1 MKEKIVSRAYAKAMS
16 ELASQ
21 ANIDIAKEMTELS
34 ELINKCNDL
43 ENVLFL
49 QLFSNKEKTDVL
61 NELFNKSNLSDLLKN
76 FLAFLIDEGRI
87 GLFPLI
93 FKEVIIEDDNKK
105 GFLKGTVEGVKSEIT
120 EEALDQLSK
129 YLEKETSKKVEL
141 IYQQNKKITAGY
153 KVTVE
158 DLQLDASID
167 KQLETFKEQ
176 VLND

>member
-1 MKEKIVSRAYAKAMS
+1 MKEKIVSKAYAKAMS

-21 ANIDIAKEMTELS
+21 ENIDIAKEMTELS

-93 FKEVIIEDDNKK
+93 FALPPEIKEETIIFPAPTFVENVVIPSNV
-105 GFLKGTVEGVKSEIT
+105 FSP
-120 EEALDQLSK
+120 
-129 YLEKETSKKVEL
+129 
-141 IYQQNKKITAGY
+141 
-153 KVTVE
+153 
-158 DLQLDASID
+158 
-167 KQLETFKEQ
+167 
-176 VLND
+176 